1 MIEVLHQ
8 ISFLGMAVAAGLVLI
23 RSWRGPTAFDRVL
36 AIEAL
41 ALIVVGTLL
50 LQAYRPV
57 GRLFTDA
64 ALGLALFSFVGTS
77 LMAYF
82 LGKGEFPD
90 G

>member
-1 MIEVLHQ
+1 MIDLLHQ
-8 ISFLGMAVAAGLVLI
+8 LSFLGMAIAAALILI
-23 RSWRGPTAFDRVL
+23 RLWRGPSAFDRAV

-82 LGKGEFPD
+82 LGKGEFPHE
-90 G
+90 